1 MLLIT
6 LMLTMA
12 ANRIYQCQFV
22 KFAIG
27 KSKITLRKAND
38 KAQQPFVKPAGYV
51 SKIFPKLLPFYSKPS
66 LDWVKQVVDPRVT
79 HFFIALNYR
88 RHVPSNFTNQA
99 VGTSKPVG
107 ISIRKKNG
115 NRKAIFSVVRN
126 FMLKLMLI

>member
-107 ISIRKKNG
+107 ISIRKQN
-115 NRKAIFSVVRN
+115 AIERQYFLLLE
-126 FMLKLMLI
+126 FLC